1 MVTTRVTR
9 EFADQAAR
17 FEHTNRG
24 VLSAFNTDLK
34 VVLALQT
41 DRAALDRVGEHI
53 LSTPMRMGAV
63 LGEKADPILLSALAG
78 DRALRNLG
86 GLDSAGTEGEKLEY
100 VTTLEAMAARASR
113 DYVQLCQADPAEAR
127 RLSAGWAAV
136 RSGVRSSFLR
146 EGVEAAEASFGVAT
160 DALIDRSLGR
170 RPLVAPPP
178 GWQPVGVMAAVAR
191 AMPDDMHRRFGNVPL
206 VSQPP
211 ERWTPQQ
218 GDGYRGWDR
227 FQNRF
232 IAKGGIG
239 RAEQL
244 VRRSVVRVP
253 LSRARMRSQ
262 LRHNLEQGPEATKAY
277 LQRVASN
284 PRRAATLMSL
294 DVDPM
299 VVAAAL
305 GPRAMAAVVSGQAV
319 PENSSLARLCDVMA
333 RRDRAHM
340 NDLRHADSGPAGDRL
355 REARRDG
362 VLGDEAELFVNRA
375 WDGFEPADLSLGRG
389 PLNIEGQAPAAFYAT
404 WQQLRTGELPQG
416 GIPDP
421 IIDRIEQIRGGEYEA
436 QPQGWADVVED
447 YADLAG
453 QDRYDQETGEWL
465 FPDAE
470 QQRGRPQPPV
480 PVGPG
485 MEDPIAAR
493 PLVHPDSNFNPE
505 GFTVRR
511 DRFGSLHTE
520 QAVTEDG
527 RVMLS
532 PDLETHSLELDPGD
546 HDRLHYA
553 SGQEARFVQNPNL
566 VDSKFVDGGRTF
578 VGSKYRWTLVDD
590 PEIDRVELGLDG
602 KSAEVHFHAGAV
614 ATPEAARWAL
624 GEVQARIEGR
634 VLESRNYGMN
644 DPVPDRPPVQRRVD
658 VPGAPADDSVLN
670 VRAGRGAPQ
679 PPAPGQDVP
688 LFVHPVVVQPGQEA
702 KFTLESNGSGQ
713 VWKAN
718 GDPEVESITVRQDG
732 SYDVRF
738 RGGVVP
744 SAEVA
749 QWAASQVHERLQRAQ
764 EREDPD
770 VINVRSGDAVPADRA
785 DQGAPG
791 DDRAGKSGAEPAVG
805 DASSPE
811 PPNSPPV
818 EQDLPSGGDP
828 VPPPPASPEQLHAAA
843 RARLEAEASE
853 LLGGAG
859 IPDSP
864 EATAAALESESW
876 RQLDNGALVHST
888 ATLDPGAQVGAHA
901 IIGPDCDVDAGA
913 VVGSGA
919 CLLSSSLGSGA
930 VLGDNAVVNFT
941 TLLDDAVL
949 GDRSV
954 AEGANFAEHAVVGA
968 GAYIGQRVALGKDS
982 RAGDGAC
989 VGPRSPEDAAA
1000 GNSPPP
1006 ASSARTVVGNDA
1018 FVGAGAVIGRG
1029 ADIFAG
1035 AEVGPDATVETGVR
1049 VHSLALVGASA
1060 TVRQGSDIG
1069 MGAHVADGAD
1079 FQGALSR
1086 DTSVPTVTPP
1096 GVQAIR
1102 DARRARIDAEDA
1114 RGREHP
1120 ALPLPAPSEGRA
1132 ADERRGASDPD
1143 RTWADPEEIAAQ
1155 DARRQE
1161 NPDGPASSPPAR
1173 PESAPPAPADA
1184 PRGADDPDRLWDDGD
1199 VRDSQAAAP
1208 PAPETGSSAP
1218 AAALSID
1225 IPESMLTAPY
1235 TKKTIKSGE
1244 APDINAPIPQGP
1256 DFLSAG
1262 NGRWE
1267 VVDDPLVSHL
1277 TELPDGGYRVTFHPG
1292 VEPEKTA
1299 AIDMSSRAHEH
1310 LMDQAAA
1317 DRQQTVDEKRL
1328 AQVVSA
1334 NLSREVADGHAPCD
1348 EDRNEGGVSQPVLV
1362 EVLDASADPPRT
1374 GAVELTDLS
1383 GQALRCWMRDQ
1394 DPEVYTPEFVT
1405 AAQVEAVG
1413 GKLKTDAEG
1422 VEIVRYFARDLQPFG
1437 KDGKVDLEAEA
1448 VTVTASEKVTVYN
1461 LGKSVESEP
1470 AGPKKALVRQD
1481 ARRPTPP
1488 GATVADI
1495 SRASGAKVVEKAGAP
1510 LGYSAQDGTLNI
1522 SAERAEKARL
1532 SESQL
1537 NGKALYGAALAKLAA
1552 DGLSVKEARGM
1563 AYVAAER
1570 LASKL
1575 DVPYTPVKLD
1585 AANRRRLVKNLRDP
1599 DFALKATRQADALT
1613 RVLVRDAQQRAR
1625 GQSRPDSTVPAG
1637 PAPPQRPRPPKPS
1650 PDRGAAPPAR

>member
-24 VLSAFNTDLK
+24 VLSALNTDLK

-86 GLDSAGTEGEKLEY
+86 GLDSAGTEGEKLDY

-113 DYVQLCQADPAEAR
+113 DYVQLCQTDPAEAR

-191 AMPDDMHRRFGNVPL
+191 AMPDDMHRRFGDVPL

-211 ERWTPQQ
+211 QRWTPQQ

-227 FQNRF
+227 FRNRF

-244 VRRSVVRVP
+244 VRRSLVRVP

-262 LRHNLEQGPEATKAY
+262 LRYNMAQGPDAKAY

-305 GPRAMAAVVSGQAV
+305 GPRAMAAVVSGQPV

-340 NDLRHADSGPAGDRL
+340 NELRHVDSGPAGDRL

-362 VLGDEAELFVNRA
+362 VFGEEAELFVNRA

-421 IIDRIEQIRGGEYEA
+421 IIDRIDQIRAGEYEA
-436 QPQGWADVVED
+436 QPQGWADVVDD
-447 YADLAG
+447 YADLAE
-453 QDRYDQETGEWL
+453 QDRYDPETGEWS
-465 FPDAE
+465 FRDQDRP
-470 QQRGRPQPPV
+470 GRPQPAEPA
-480 PVGPG
+480 GWG
-485 MEDPIAAR
+485 MD
-493 PLVHPDSNFNPE
+493 
-505 GFTVRR
+505 
-511 DRFGSLHTE
+511 
-520 QAVTEDG
+520 
-527 RVMLS
+527 
-532 PDLETHSLELDPGD
+532 
-546 HDRLHYA
+546 
-553 SGQEARFVQNPNL
+553 
-566 VDSKFVDGGRTF
+566 
-578 VGSKYRWTLVDD
+578 
-590 PEIDRVELGLDG
+590 
-602 KSAEVHFHAGAV
+602 
-614 ATPEAARWAL
+614 
-624 GEVQARIEGR
+624 
-634 VLESRNYGMN
+634 
-644 DPVPDRPPVQRRVD
+644 DPVPDRPAVQRR
-658 VPGAPADDSVLN
+658 ADAASANDSVLN
-670 VRAGRGAPQ
+670 VRPGRAAPQ
-679 PPAPGQDVP
+679 PPAPGQAAP
-688 LFVHPVVVQPGQEA
+688 LFVHPVVVHPGQEN

-718 GDPEVESITVRQDG
+718 GDPEVESITVREDG

-744 SAEVA
+744 SPEVA
-749 QWAASQVHERLQRAQ
+749 QWAASHVHERLQRVPA
-764 EREDPD
+764 REDPD
-770 VINVRSGDAVPADRA
+770 VINVRPGDAVPPDRA
-785 DQGAPG
+785 DEGAPG
-791 DDRAGKSGAEPAVG
+791 DDRSGEPGAEPAAQEARGPGVSDPIPGRPQPHPDSQEVDLSGVRDGQWHSGIKKLMGVPPADVDRSLSVYPEQVDRFKLVG
-805 DASSPE
+805 EDRDGKRRWE
-811 PPNSPPV
+811 V
-818 EQDLPSGGDP
+818 TGDP
-828 VPPPPASPEQLHAAA
+828 EVDAVHQLPDGSYDVVFKQGCVPTDAVGAWAAGQVDARVNGRVLDPSRGSGDSSQEHEARSPGGSRPASPSSSSASFEQLHAAA
-843 RARLEAEASE
+843 RVRLEAEARE
-853 LLGGAG
+853 FAGAAA

-864 EATAAALESESW
+864 EAIAAALESEDW
-876 RQLDNGALVHST
+876 RQLDNGALVHHTSSVDR
-888 ATLDPGAQVGAHA
+888 AAQVAPDA
-901 IIGPDCDVDAGA
+901 IIGPDCDLDAGA
-913 VVGSGA
+913 VVGSRA
-919 CLLSSSLGSGA
+919 CLLSSSLGRGA
-930 VLGDNAVVNFT
+930 VVGDDVVLNCT
-941 TLLDDAVL
+941 TLLDDARL

-954 AEGANFAEHAVVGA
+954 AEGAHLGEHAVVGR
-968 GAYIGQRVALGKDS
+968 GAYLGKSVVVGEDARVA
-982 RAGDGAC
+982 DGAC
-989 VGPRSPEDAAA
+989 VGPRSPEEAAA

-1006 ASSARTVVGNDA
+1006 ASSWRTLLGKDA
-1018 FVGAGAVIGRG
+1018 CIGAGAVIGRG
-1029 ADIFAG
+1029 ADLFAG
-1035 AEVGPDATVETGVR
+1035 AEVGADATVETGVR

-1069 MGAHVADGAD
+1069 MGARVSDAAD
-1079 FQGALSR
+1079 FQGALAR

-1102 DARRARIDAEDA
+1102 DARRARIDAEDV
-1114 RGREHP
+1114 RGRENP
-1120 ALPLPAPSEGRA
+1120 ALPLPPASEGRA
-1132 ADERRGASDPD
+1132 ADEPRGASDPD

-1161 NPDGPASSPPAR
+1161 NPDGPASSPPAP
-1173 PESAPPAPADA
+1173 PESAPTAPSDA

-1208 PAPETGSSAP
+1208 PAPETGPSAP

-1256 DFLSAG
+1256 DFVSMG
-1262 NGRWE
+1262 NGRWD

-1277 TELPDGGYRVTFHPG
+1277 TELPDGGYRVHFHPG
-1292 VEPEKTA
+1292 LEPEKTA

-1328 AQVVSA
+1328 AETVSH

-1348 EDRNEGGVSQPVLV
+1348 EERAEGGVSEPVLV
-1362 EVLDASADPPRT
+1362 EVLDTSADPPRT
-1374 GAVELTDLS
+1374 AALPLTDLS
-1383 GQALRCWMRDQ
+1383 GQAVRSWMRDQ
-1394 DPEVYTPEFVT
+1394 NPEVYTPEFVT

-1413 GKLKTDAEG
+1413 GKLKPGAEG

-1437 KDGKVDLEAEA
+1437 KDGKVDLEADA
-1448 VTVTASEKVTVYN
+1448 VTVTASETVTVYN
-1461 LGKSVESEP
+1461 VGKSVEPDP
-1470 AGPKKALVRQD
+1470 AAAKQALVRQD

-1488 GATVADI
+1488 RATVGDVA
-1495 SRASGAKVVEKAGAP
+1495 RASGATVVDNAGAA
-1510 LGYSAQDGTLNI
+1510 LGYSAKTGTLNI
-1522 SAERAEKARL
+1522 SPERAEKARL

-1537 NGKALYGAALAKLAA
+1537 NGKALYGAALAKLTA
-1552 DGLSVKEARGM
+1552 DGLSVKQARGV

-1585 AANRRRLVKNLRDP
+1585 AATRQGLVKNLRNP
-1599 DFALKATRQADALT
+1599 QFALEATRQADALT
-1613 RVLVRDAQQRAR
+1613 RVLVRDAQKQTR
-1625 GQSRPDSTVPAG
+1625 GQSRPDPKALPAG
-1637 PAPPQRPRPPKPS
+1637 RSPQRPQPAKS
-1650 PDRGAAPPAR
+1650 PQNQQPAAPGR